1 MALAALDRLPE
12 TTDEIR
18 LCCADLK
25 VLGRKEFK
33 LLLKWRL
40 RVREIFGFP
49 TKKTA
54 KTPLAEEVAVVEN
67 MDEELMIQ
75 EELQRIKDKESSK
88 KKKERRKENEKRQK
102 EIVRM
107 QMNMT
112 APMDIGMEQEG
123 PMGDGSM
130 FRLKALDQTDAM
142 RRIAKG
148 KMTKVVEA
156 DTRRD
161 RDSGIG
167 SSGDTDE
174 ESDEDGDRLEQE
186 LDNLYDDYRE
196 RKAASDAKYRAKKA
210 RKEHGDDE
218 WEGVSGSEK
227 EDSDDDDVLQED
239 SSDESDSEDGDD
251 AGKSLLR
258 DLDST
263 PNDESGLS
271 KRARGFFNQD
281 IFQSIP
287 GLLDELELEEEE
299 GSEDDAMDVDAEED
313 EEDDD
318 EEEEDEKEEDDVVD
332 ESEEDASEESDD
344 GIPTIEEQRKRRKEK
359 SALKAKKDNGKFEVA
374 REAEEDD
381 WEETDK
387 KAKKDGKPSKSI
399 YVAAL
404 INPPR
409 LTYLDIDIVT
419 AEAMTLAHQLALG
432 EKSVHDIM
440 DEGYNK
446 YAFKD
451 RDGLPDW
458 FLDDEGRHDKP
469 HKPITKEAAAAIK
482 EKLRAYNARPIK
494 KVAEAR
500 ARKKFKQAQKL
511 EKLKKKADLLAGD
524 EVCRPSPL
532 LAHLASILTGFV
544 GHVGEGEGYQHRQA
558 YFGGRA
564 QEEEAAGQGGQ
575 GPGSEPWSVGQA
587 QGCQGQVQ
595 DGGPAH
601 EEGDAGAEAG
611 REEEVRGECSLI
623 CREVIVVQDTTSF
636 GTWICDTR
644 RWFALLCVVVG
655 H

>member
-1 MALAALDRLPE
+1 M
-12 TTDEIR
+12 
-18 LCCADLK
+18 K

-49 TKKTA
+49 TKKTT

-67 MDEELMIQ
+67 MDEELQIQ

-88 KKKERRKENEKRQK
+88 KKKERRKENEKKQK

-123 PMGDGSM
+123 PMGEGSM

-156 DTRRD
+156 DPRKD

-167 SSGDTDE
+167 SSGETDD
-174 ESDEDGDRLEQE
+174 ESDEDGDRLERE
-186 LDNLYDDYRE
+186 LDNMYDDYRE
-196 RKAASDAKYRAKKA
+196 RKAAADAKYRAKKA
-210 RKEHGDDE
+210 RQEHGDDE

-227 EDSDDDDVLQED
+227 EDSDDDDALQED
-239 SSDESDSEDGDD
+239 SDSDSDSEDGNSS
-251 AGKSLLR
+251 KPLLR
-258 DLDST
+258 DLDNA
-263 PNDESGLS
+263 PQDGNGMS
-271 KRARGFFNQD
+271 KRARGFFSQD

-287 GLLDELELEEEE
+287 GLLDVPEDEE
-299 GSEDDAMDVDAEED
+299 SEDEAMDVDAGEVVDAEED
-313 EEDDD
+313 VE
-318 EEEEDEKEEDDVVD
+318 
-332 ESEEDASEESDD
+332 EESDD
-344 GIPTIEEQRKRRKEK
+344 GIPTIEEQKRQRKEK
-359 SALKAKKDNGKFEVA
+359 KSASKNKADDDFEVA
-374 REAEEDD
+374 KRVEEDD
-381 WEETDK
+381 WEENEK
-387 KAKKDGKPSKSI
+387 KAKKDGRPSK
-399 YVAAL
+399 L
-404 INPPR
+404 ICSQRAGQR
-409 LTYLDIDIVT
+409 LTCPDIDIVT
-419 AEAMTLAHQLALG
+419 AEAMTLAHQLARG
-432 EKSVHDIM
+432 EKSAYDII

-458 FLDDEGRHDKP
+458 FIDDEGKHDKP

-524 EVCRPSPL
+524 EVRPFNVSMTMP
-532 LAHLASILTGFV
+532 ILTPCV
-544 GHVGEGEGYQHRQA
+544 GYVRKGEGHQHRQTD
-558 YFGGRA
+558 FCGRA
-564 QEEEAAGQGGQ
+564 QEEESACQGGQ
-575 GPGSEPWSVGQA
+575 GPGSEPRSLWAA

-601 EEGDAGAEAG
+601 EEGDAGAE
-611 REEEVRGECSLI
+611 EDCEEVEGVVLISKSYITPFSGFGLPTVRARYRCCLRCYFFSL
-623 CREVIVVQDTTSF
+623 DTDLTNVLN
-636 GTWICDTR
+636 G
-644 RWFALLCVVVG
+644 
-655 H
+655 